1 MTADGVQELGGL
13 RRCPHRDRRADP
25 GAPPLGDPRRGAPTP
40 PFDERTVAE
49 LTARHPVQ
57 AAGAALLTCPSPT
70 GKFCSAGYQPRPGGE
85 LTREAVIRAYPA
97 APSRIA
103 VVAIPV
109 SATARSTSIPVR
121 ET

>member
-1 MTADGVQELGGL
+1 MAVRNWAVCAGVHTVTGGRIPE
-13 RRCPHRDRRADP
+13 RRHSAIRA
-25 GAPPLGDPRRGAPTP
+25 AVLPPR

-103 VVAIPV
+103 AAAIPV